1 MLYTIIVLATG
12 VYFGQEYQI
21 LPSVRILIANLMIYL
36 RNLRDPIENV
46 VQAHQNRPIYEQVYE
61 RIYGVFWW

>member
-46 VQAHQNRPIYEQVYE
+46 VQAHQNQPIYEQIYE
-61 RIYGVFWW
+61 RICGVFWW